1 MSLTCFWT
9 IYVIGLFLIP
19 LIWGIW
25 QYDTIRRSWD
35 DDNYIMAAFVIGL
48 WPVVVFLGVGFLGVA
63 TALAGPF
70 FLFKSLLD
78 AGAKLRQSRV
88 DAAYRKRHPEE
99 FVDNTCEE
107 CDGGKKND

>member
-1 MSLTCFWT
+1 MSFACFMT

-35 DDNYIMAAFVIGL
+35 EDNYIIAAFVIGL
-48 WPVVVFLGVGFLGVA
+48 WPITAFLGVVLLGAAFV
-63 TALAGPF
+63 LAGPF
-70 FLFKSLLD
+70 FLFKALLD
-78 AGAKLRQSRV
+78 VGAKFRQSRV

-99 FVDNTCEE
+99 FVDTCEE
-107 CDGGKKND
+107 CDGGKKNG